1 MIGSVF
7 FLPLYL
13 VDSLARYRTLGQKV
27 FTVSVLK
34 VFSVD
39 LAFSA
44 VSEKFDVILTPDSL
58 PATF

>member
-7 FLPLYL
+7 FLPFYL
-13 VDSLARYRTLGQKV
+13 LDSLARYRTLGQKV

-39 LAFSA
+39 LVLSA
-44 VSEKFDVILTPDSL
+44 ASEKFDVILIPDSL